1 MSSSAYIHSHSYILD
16 HIGKSY
22 NSVLNL
28 ININRFIRNISIR
41 MYSYPL
47 NMFKNSILASQ
58 LIHLID
64 KMNILK
70 SGTKN
75 ISAYIW

>member
-1 MSSSAYIHSHSYILD
+1 MH
-16 HIGKSY
+16 
-22 NSVLNL
+22 
-28 ININRFIRNISIR
+28 
-41 MYSYPL
+41 SYPL

-70 SGTKN
+70 SGAKN
-75 ISAYIW
+75 IFAYIW